1 MKIKYCLFIVFR
13 SFITYQIYCV
23 NIFLAFPKKI
33 VVRTKKLGLIIS
45 VIADKVAKTYL
56 QCWTNSLPKAYLQIL
71 FLICLQ
77 GMCDNSSSA
86 NEASMT
92 CDNMTVHLENDE
104 KYLRNTEVKF
114 LLMLFYTCKKSLL
127 AQTFWKILQRFRISC
142 KLPSWL
148 RKRNQWRKLN

>member
-23 NIFLAFPKKI
+23 NIFLAFSKKI

-77 GMCDNSSSA
+77 GMCGNSSSA
-86 NEASMT
+86 NQVSMT
-92 CDNMTVHLENDE
+92 CDNMTRHLENDQ
-104 KYLRNTEVKF
+104 KYPRVAEVNF
-114 LLMLFYTCKKSLL
+114 FWFVWLLEVCKIMWNSGYIK
-127 AQTFWKILQRFRISC
+127 K
-142 KLPSWL
+142 
-148 RKRNQWRKLN
+148 

>member
-45 VIADKVAKTYL
+45 VIADKVAKTHL

-77 GMCDNSSSA
+77 GTCGNSSSA
-86 NEASMT
+86 NQVSMT
-92 CDNMTVHLENDE
+92 CDNMTRHLENDQ
-104 KYLRNTEVKF
+104 KYLRVAEVNF
-114 LLMLFYTCKKSLL
+114 FWFVWLLEVCKIMWNSGYIK
-127 AQTFWKILQRFRISC
+127 K
-142 KLPSWL
+142 
-148 RKRNQWRKLN
+148 